1 MPMPALE
8 LGRWQFGGDLL
19 TWLRL
24 PSTHHQ
30 RDHSLSTTGCVLDQ
44 GKPLVVRDHNARAHS
59 PDSTLPHYMRAFP
72 DWRQLSY
79 QVFDDLT
86 GLSVEKLLREAPAS
100 LPLLSALYAPSQAG
114 LVVPPPVERLPEVI
128 AELVRRLKPLTP
140 EHDGLRRRAL
150 CEPGFAMAE
159 ACLLLTPSAPVP
171 AAPSFVPTAPSLA
184 QSRITGWARW
194 A

>member
-8 LGRWQFGGDLL
+8 LGRWQCGGDLL

-24 PSTHHQ
+24 RSTHHP
-30 RDHSLSTTGCVLDQ
+30 RNHSLSTTGCVLYQ
-44 GKPLVVRDHNARAHS
+44 GKPLVVREHNARAHA
-59 PDSTLPHYMRAFP
+59 PDSTLPHYMRAFS

-86 GLSVEKLLREAPAS
+86 GLSVEELLRDAPAS

-128 AELVRRLKPLTP
+128 AELVRRLAPLTP

-159 ACLLLTPSAPVP
+159 ARRLLAPSVPSAPVP
-171 AAPSFVPTAPSLA
+171 LAPSLA